1 MSSLNTVLIGAQW
14 GDEGK
19 GKIIDVLTEHAD
31 WVVRYQGGSN
41 AGHTVEIGG
50 VRYVL
55 HLVPSGIFRRRTR
68 NVIGNGV
75 VVDPLE
81 LVKEL
86 RDIRRARLPLRG
98 RFFLSDRA
106 HLVMPWHRV
115 LDASRESKL
124 GVGKKIGTTQRGIGP
139 AYTDKAQRAGLRA
152 HVLGAA
158 DLPELLRERFI
169 EANRVLKAHGLP
181 VLPARRLTRELLSAA
196 RALAPYVCD
205 ATVLLNDAIDRGE
218 SVLFEGAQGTMLD
231 VDFGTY
237 PFVTS
242 SNATAGGACVGTGVP
257 PHRIDRVI
265 GVVKAYTTR
274 VGEGPFPTELA
285 DDTGR
290 KLRDIGREYGATTG
304 RPRRCGWFDAVVARH
319 AARINGVDA
328 WALTKLDVL
337 DGFETVRVCVG
348 YRVGKRVG
356 DHVPADVRRY
366 ELCRPL
372 YEEIPGWKGTVRGA
386 KRWADLPAGAR
397 AYIRRLEH
405 LTGVPVGILSIGP
418 GRENTLVLDRRRV
431 HPPSAPL
438 RQGFL
443 PRAGASSSDRR
454 IRRTDP
460 GTSRGAGNP
469 QSAIRHP
476 LS

>member
-19 GKIIDVLTEHAD
+19 GKVIDVLTEHAD

-50 VRYVL
+50 LRYVL
-55 HLVPSGIFRRRTR
+55 HLVPSGIFRARTR

-86 RDIRRARLPLRG
+86 QSIRKAGLALRG

-115 LDASRESKL
+115 LDASRENRL
-124 GVGKKIGTTQRGIGP
+124 GARHKIGTTQRGIGP

-152 HVLGAA
+152 HVLRDAA
-158 DLPELLRERFI
+158 LPDLLKARFAD
-169 EANRVLKAHGLP
+169 ANRILKAQGLD
-181 VLPARRLTRELLSAA
+181 VLPARRLTKDLLAAA
-196 RALAPYVCD
+196 RILAPHVCD
-205 ATVLLNDAIDRGE
+205 ATVLLNDAIARGE

-257 PHRIDRVI
+257 PHRIDRVV
-265 GVVKAYTTR
+265 GVLKAYTTR
-274 VGEGPFPTELA
+274 VGEGPFPTELTDA
-285 DDTGR
+285 TGER
-290 KLRDIGREYGATTG
+290 LREVGREYGATTG

-319 AARINGVDA
+319 AARVNGVDA

-337 DGFETVRVCVG
+337 DGFDTIRICTG
-348 YRVGKRVG
+348 YRIGARML
-356 DHVPADVRRY
+356 DHVPADIRLY
-366 ELCRPL
+366 EQCRPV
-372 YEEIPGWKGTVRGA
+372 YEDVPGWKGTVRGA
-386 KRWADLPAGAR
+386 ARWADLPAGAR
-397 AYIRRLEH
+397 AYIRRLEKI
-405 LTGVPVGILSIGP
+405 TQVPVGILSIGP
-418 GRENTLVLDRRRV
+418 GRENTMVLDRKLN
-431 HPPSAPL
+431 A
-438 RQGFL
+438 
-443 PRAGASSSDRR
+443 
-454 IRRTDP
+454 
-460 GTSRGAGNP
+460 
-469 QSAIRHP
+469 
-476 LS
+476 